1 LAQQEQVAVVAAWA
15 GGEAGPATI
24 DSFRWTHG
32 RSCGSPRWR
41 RRCTGLLEA
50 DASLG
55 SRRPLARGAGDELE
69 REGSGKAGGARA
81 AGVVIK

>member
-1 LAQQEQVAVVAAWA
+1 MAV
-15 GGEAGPATI
+15 I

-50 DASLG
+50 DVYFG
-55 SRRPLARGAGDELE
+55 SRRLLVRGGWDELE
-69 REGSGKAGGARA
+69 REGSGKAGGAREA
-81 AGVVIK
+81 AVVIK